1 MPYIRLRTA
10 EPPRPVSIKIL
21 IVLTLSLL
29 SLRQRLFDECVRR
42 VNRNTSLVDRRS
54 TEQHGAAPRGARIQY
69 NSAPHVGHALGMP
82 PPSLAVQFRSQY
94 LILLYWLSW

>member
-1 MPYIRLRTA
+1 MYANYTGAGFARACNMVDARL
-10 EPPRPVSIKIL
+10 SKK
-21 IVLTLSLL
+21 
-29 SLRQRLFDECVRR
+29 RR
-42 VNRNTSLVDRRS
+42 VL
-54 TEQHGAAPRGARIQY
+54 Y